1 VNAATNKGAVSTN
14 GTGSVDVEHST
25 SGTSVDVAG
34 TASAAASRNPQ

>member
-1 VNAATNKGAVSTN
+1 MTSKGFVGANGAGAV
-14 GTGSVDVEHST
+14 DAEHST